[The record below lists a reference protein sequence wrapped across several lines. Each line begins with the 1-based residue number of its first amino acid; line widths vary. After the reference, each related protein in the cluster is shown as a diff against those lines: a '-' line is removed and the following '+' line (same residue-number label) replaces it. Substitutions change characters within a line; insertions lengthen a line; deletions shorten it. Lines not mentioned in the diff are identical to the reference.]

1 MRVTYTGSVADT
13 LVVGS
18 VTVTGVSTGNA
29 AVTSEVT
36 SLFGKADETFFGNV
50 GLLCAF
56 KHEGTLTNQNDIDYR
71 AYLGVKYGTTI
82 FA

>member
-1 MRVTYTGSVADT
+1 
-13 LVVGS
+13 
-18 VTVTGVSTGNA
+18 
-29 AVTSEVT
+29 VTSEVT